1 MLRIA
6 GRRYDRKGSKQ
17 LAVAAT
23 AVASPVLLARP
34 AATSAI
40 RKASAAAA
48 AATSSSSVSVDAAE
62 EVRERPRIRHPRS
75 DLAVHSQPLFA
86 SSRSANARRTL
97 TRLPT
102 PLPPDAVDQKLMDA
116 LTAASSSLPAGAA
129 GESADGT
136 SEHQKEAL
144 RSLFLHSAFFPNS
157 RATEDM
163 AVLRTSLDAG
173 LVWRAAKV
181 FDEVRNAE
189 RARRE
194 SLQKLSVAMPS
205 DSKFEVDSWS
215 DSASSFMQGQRL
227 DKTLYDDML
236 SAYLLKAAVSEELG
250 AKQEFWTRAKEL
262 FSDMGKVAADS
273 EPKSSEEMRLD
284 ALAPKQP
291 SADAD
296 TAAVM
301 LKGLAR

>member
-1 MLRIA
+1 
-6 GRRYDRKGSKQ
+6 
-17 LAVAAT
+17 
-23 AVASPVLLARP
+23 
-34 AATSAI
+34 
-40 RKASAAAA
+40 
-48 AATSSSSVSVDAAE
+48 
-62 EVRERPRIRHPRS
+62 
-75 DLAVHSQPLFA
+75 
-86 SSRSANARRTL
+86 
-97 TRLPT
+97 
-102 PLPPDAVDQKLMDA
+102 MDA